1 MRVWTYNSYEK
12 VDSRIIIDTYAWNR
26 FNPDSQVSLSVLSKS
41 AIYPRIRDQ
50 ISKCYD
56 PEEVEDESDGEY
68 DDDGY
73 SDDEDSYGNCTRPG
87 QTRSSDVVST
97 LTNEHL
103 LFCKSSLRG
112 YSLKNKKW
120 RMLLLDSVAFQG
132 HNLTN
137 KS

>member
-41 AIYPRIRDQ
+41 AIYPKIRDQ
-50 ISKCYD
+50 ISECYD
-56 PEEVEDESDGEY
+56 PEEVEDESDVGY

-120 RMLLLDSVAFQG
+120 RMLLLDSVAFSRTQS
-132 HNLTN
+132 NQ
-137 KS
+137 